1 VTVTIIHH
9 CRGSLAMETARNLKQ
24 VDPELEL
31 GFLISFLLHAEL
43 FNSPMARYL
52 WSIYCSFSL

>member
-1 VTVTIIHH
+1 
-9 CRGSLAMETARNLKQ
+9 METARNLKQ

-52 WSIYCSFSL
+52 